1 MQLPKFRAM
10 GNELND
16 KLNTLF
22 KKVWDEYHQH
32 RHREQQVKV
41 KKELEELIPNFS
53 NYKQG

>member
-1 MQLPKFRAM
+1 M